1 MQQNAKN
8 RISKN
13 VYFLFDKKDLILF
26 ISIPFIL
33 FHIYSARFGVI
44 TPQLNRGI
52 YIGGT
57 FLLTFLI
64 YYHNGK
70 LKYIDI
76 FLMILTCISV
86 IYFIYQFP
94 SMAYRAGST
103 TLLDLFFGGIMIFLC
118 IETTRRVIGN
128 SLTIIAT
135 FFIIYVLFGHCIPG
149 MLGHSQISFSRL
161 ISFMYN
167 SLFGI
172 FGNISNIF
180 ANYVLPFII
189 FGTFLENSGA
199 SSFFI
204 DISYSLTGTTKGGPA
219 KTAVLASALMGSIS
233 GSTAANVVTTGTFT
247 IPLMKK
253 IGYKPHTAAAIEA
266 AASTGGQL
274 MPPIMGAAAFVMSE
288 FTGIPYWKIVT
299 VSIFPA
305 FLYFFTVFFLVD
317 VSARKLGLKAMKR
330 AELPSIKK
338 TLRSGWYFLT
348 PLIIIFFLLA
358 RGNSPSY
365 AAFWAIISTIIVS
378 YFNKKKAMTI
388 SKVIYT
394 LRDSAVRSLIV
405 GSTVGSIGIII
416 GTIYL
421 TGIGEKFSDILLSL
435 STGSLPMTIVLIA
448 IASYLLGMGMTTV
461 STYIILSVLAAPALV
476 NLGVSLLPAHLI
488 IFWLS
493 QSANLTPPVCV
504 ASYAAAGIAGA
515 NPARTGLE
523 ALKFAKNL
531 YAIPFLMAYTSILL
545 NGDILQIFLSF
556 VGSFVFLLILN
567 IIFEKEILINILM
580 HFKNNLSCL
589 NKFVRNKF

>member
-1 MQQNAKN
+1 MQQNVKN
-8 RISKN
+8 RISKS
-13 VYFLFDKKDLILF
+13 VYFLFDKNKLILF

-33 FHIYSARFGVI
+33 FHIYSARFGVS

-57 FLLTFLI
+57 FLLVFLV
-64 YYHNGK
+64 YHHDSK
-70 LKYIDI
+70 LKYINL
-76 FLMILTCISV
+76 FLMLLTLVSV

-94 SMAYRAGST
+94 SMAHRAGST
-103 TLLDLFFGGIMIFLC
+103 TLLDLFFGGVMIFLC
-118 IETTRRVIGN
+118 IEATRRVIGN
-128 SLTIIAT
+128 SLTIITT
-135 FFIIYVLFGHCIPG
+135 FFIIYVLFGHYIPG

-161 ISFMYN
+161 FSFMYN

-180 ANYVLPFII
+180 ATYVLPFII

-204 DISYSLTGTTKGGPA
+204 DISYSLTGTTRGGPA

-253 IGYKPHTAAAIEA
+253 IGYKPHTAAAVEA

-274 MPPIMGAAAFVMSE
+274 LPPIMGAAAFVMSE
-288 FTGIPYWKIVT
+288 FTGISYWKIVT

-317 VSARKLGLKAMKR
+317 INARKLGLKAMKR

-348 PLIIIFFLLA
+348 PLIIIFVLLA

-365 AAFWAIISTIIVS
+365 AAFWAIISTIVVS
-378 YFNKKKAMTI
+378 YFNKKNAMTI

-394 LRDSAVRSLIV
+394 LRDSAVKSLIV

-421 TGIGEKFSDILLSL
+421 TGIGAKFSDILLSL
-435 STGSLPMTIVLIA
+435 STGFLPMTIILIA

-476 NLGVSLLPAHLI
+476 KLGVNLLPAHLI

-531 YAIPFLMAYTSILL
+531 YAIPFLMVYTHILL
-545 NGDILQIFLSF
+545 NGNLLQVSLSF
-556 VGSFVFLLILN
+556 CGSVLFLLFLN
-567 IIFEKEILINILM
+567 IIFEKEIIINILM
-580 HFKNNLSCL
+580 YFKNNFYFL
-589 NKFVRNKF
+589 KEFVRNKF

>member
-1 MQQNAKN
+1 MLQNIKN
-8 RISKN
+8 KISKII
-13 VYFLFDKKDLILF
+13 YFLFEKNNAILF

-57 FLLTFLI
+57 FLLVFLV
-64 YYHNGK
+64 YYHDSK
-70 LKYIDI
+70 LKYINL
-76 FLMILTCISV
+76 FLMLLTLVSV

-94 SMAYRAGST
+94 SMAHRAGST
-103 TLLDLFFGGIMIFLC
+103 TLLDLLFGGIMIFLC

-128 SLTIIAT
+128 SLTIITT
-135 FFIIYVLFGHCIPG
+135 FFIFYVLFGHYIPG
-149 MLGHSQISFSRL
+149 ILGHSQISFSRL

-180 ANYVLPFII
+180 ATYVLPFII

-253 IGYKPHTAAAIEA
+253 IGYEPHTAAAIEA

-288 FTGIPYWKIVT
+288 FTGIPYWRIVT

-317 VSARKLGLKAMKR
+317 INARKLGLKAMKR
-330 AELPSIKK
+330 ADLPSIKN
-338 TLRSGWYFLT
+338 TLRNGWYFLT
-348 PLIIIFFLLA
+348 PLIIIFVLLA
-358 RGNSPSY
+358 R
-365 AAFWAIISTIIVS
+365 
-378 YFNKKKAMTI
+378 
-388 SKVIYT
+388 
-394 LRDSAVRSLIV
+394 
-405 GSTVGSIGIII
+405 
-416 GTIYL
+416 
-421 TGIGEKFSDILLSL
+421 
-435 STGSLPMTIVLIA
+435 
-448 IASYLLGMGMTTV
+448 
-461 STYIILSVLAAPALV
+461 
-476 NLGVSLLPAHLI
+476 
-488 IFWLS
+488 
-493 QSANLTPPVCV
+493 
-504 ASYAAAGIAGA
+504 
-515 NPARTGLE
+515 
-523 ALKFAKNL
+523 
-531 YAIPFLMAYTSILL
+531 
-545 NGDILQIFLSF
+545 
-556 VGSFVFLLILN
+556 
-567 IIFEKEILINILM
+567 
-580 HFKNNLSCL
+580 
-589 NKFVRNKF
+589 